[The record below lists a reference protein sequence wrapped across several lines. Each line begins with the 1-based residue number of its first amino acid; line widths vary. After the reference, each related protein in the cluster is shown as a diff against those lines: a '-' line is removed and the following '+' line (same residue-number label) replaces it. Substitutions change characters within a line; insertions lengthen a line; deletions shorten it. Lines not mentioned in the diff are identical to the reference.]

1 MYMTM
6 YTMSQARA
14 SLARLLD
21 EVERG
26 ESVMITRHGRLAAQ
40 LVSPRRANRA
50 ATDLLHAADR
60 LAVELDEARLRPLS
74 PPVDDGVTADELLAA
89 LRADRDAW

>member
-1 MYMTM
+1 M
-6 YTMSQARA
+6 YTMSEARA

-26 ESVMITRHGRLAAQ
+26 ESVTITRHGRPAAQ
-40 LVSPRRANRA
+40 LIAPRIANP
-50 ATDLLHAADR
+50 ATADLFQAADR
-60 LAVELDEARLRPLS
+60 LAIELDEARSRPLS